1 MVSFLGM
8 CFHCFVA
15 FCRKVEENNVTQQ
28 DLGFELKVKAKV
40 KVIKPLDI
48 KAMGNVKH
56 FDLKP
61 KPRPHTTVT
70 TPTISV

>member
-1 MVSFLGM
+1 MRNLTKWFIAF
-8 CFHCFVA
+8 CD
-15 FCRKVEENNVTQQ
+15 FCRKVSDISTEENEG
-28 DLGFELKVKAKV
+28 LGFELKVKAKV

>member
-40 KVIKPLDI
+40 KTL
-48 KAMGNVKH
+48 
-56 FDLKP
+56 DLKVQAWGC
-61 KPRPHTTVT
+61 KDKAKKLCT
-70 TPTISV
+70 